1 MTDHASSNEQLGPA
15 LTFERGRSASAW
27 ILSAALIAIPI
38 VAANA
43 GSAEAKSSLIVCL
56 LLAGMFL
63 SVGSYKSITEFDLR
77 TRRLKISRLFV
88 GRRSKT
94 IADCPLD
101 QCRALGRIEYGTDD
115 HPSYGVYVELA
126 DGTRHDVPLGK
137 PTIQEAGRVASL
149 LSEATGIPRLDTK
162 F

>member
-1 MTDHASSNEQLGPA
+1 MTDHASSNEQLGTA
-15 LTFERGRSASAW
+15 LTFERGRSATAW
-27 ILSAALIAIPI
+27 ILSAALIAIPTI
-38 VAANA
+38 AASV
-43 GSAEAKSSLIVCL
+43 GSTEAKGSVIVCL
-56 LLAGMFL
+56 LLACMFI
-63 SVGSYKSITEFDLR
+63 SIGYYKSITEFDLR
-77 TRRLKISRLFV
+77 TRRFKVSRRFV
-88 GRRSKT
+88 ARRSKT

-126 DGTRHDVPLGK
+126 DGTRHEVPLKK